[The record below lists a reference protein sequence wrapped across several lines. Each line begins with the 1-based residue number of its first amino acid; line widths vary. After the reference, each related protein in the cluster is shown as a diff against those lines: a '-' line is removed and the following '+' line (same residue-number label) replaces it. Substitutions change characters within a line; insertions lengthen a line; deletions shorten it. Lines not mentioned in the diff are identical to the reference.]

1 MNKPQGTSKPAP
13 ADTSS
18 AWTVNAQHRQGKALF
33 RRVRSGSDVT
43 HAGRR
48 PARRGL
54 RSQLRYRMD
63 VALSRGPFTLIV
75 WLGVLTLGVIVAF
88 ALIMTVFRMTGF
100 NGDDGRLDPLE
111 AFWQSLLRV
120 LDAGTFAGDT
130 GWTARVL
137 ALVITLSGIF
147 IAGSL
152 IGLIANSVDQRIG
165 ELRRGRSEVL
175 EQDHTLI
182 LGWSPRVPSIVA
194 ELTIANDSRARS
206 AIVVLAPHDKT
217 EMEDALRSFT
227 KDHRSTR
234 IVCRSGDAWSA
245 ANLEMVNIVGA
256 RSIIVV
262 GDGADV
268 DATTVKVLLAIRAVR
283 AAAGIT
289 EGAHI
294 VAEVVSRSTAT
305 SLRSLLGSGLVA
317 VQSDDI
323 VAELTAQACRKRG
336 LSAVF
341 HELLDFEGHE
351 VYFASFPELVGRT
364 YQECQVSFESSS
376 VIGVLDE
383 DGNVVL
389 SPPRDTV
396 FSAGQQLIGIAEDD
410 STFVATAPSRA
421 PRAATPREGVDT
433 GGPRRIVIAGWSAL
447 GPRVVR
453 ELDEFLDE
461 RTTIEVM
468 VDPERVDAD
477 EVRRSI
483 EVHHV
488 NAEVSELSGGPE
500 VVAAHAARRSFH
512 EVIVLGYRDVSED
525 DADAH
530 TLLTLLAFQQVRGDE
545 SLGPVR
551 MVAELLD
558 QRNTPLAE
566 VSGADDFIVSDEL
579 TSMLLAQLSERHE
592 LEQVFLDL
600 FSPTGCSVELLPA
613 ARYAATEAQCFGD
626 VVATA
631 AALGHSAI
639 GYRLAATGEVV
650 VNPPKS
656 VPLALGDDDGI
667 VTIAPHAR

>member
-1 MNKPQGTSKPAP
+1 V
-13 ADTSS
+13 
-18 AWTVNAQHRQGKALF
+18 VNAQHRQGKALF
-33 RRVRSGSDVT
+33 RRVRGGADPSSV
-43 HAGRR
+43 GRR
-48 PARRGL
+48 HTNKGF
-54 RSQLRYRMD
+54 RSRVRYRMD

-75 WLGVLTLGVIVAF
+75 WLGLLTLAVILAS
-88 ALIMTVFRMTGF
+88 ALIMTVFRLTGF

-130 GWTARVL
+130 GWTARIL
-137 ALVITLSGIF
+137 ALIITLAGIF

-182 LGWSPRVPSIVA
+182 LGWSPRVPAIVS

-217 EMEDALRSFT
+217 EMEDALRSLT
-227 KDHRSTR
+227 KEHRSTR

-245 ANLEMVNIVGA
+245 ANLEMVNLAGA
-256 RSIIVV
+256 RSVIVV
-262 GDGADV
+262 GDGPDV
-268 DATTVKVLLAIRAVR
+268 DSTTVKVLLAIRAHR
-283 AAAGIT
+283 AARGMI

-294 VAEVVSRSTAT
+294 VAEIASRETAK
-305 SLRSLLGSGLVA
+305 SLRALLGGGLVA

-336 LSAVF
+336 LSSVF
-341 HELLDFEGHE
+341 HELLDFDGSE
-351 VYFASFPELVGRT
+351 VYFASFPELEGRT
-364 YQECQVSFESSS
+364 YGECLLAFESSS
-376 VIGVLDE
+376 IIGVLDE
-383 DGNVVL
+383 QGAVVL
-389 SPPRDTV
+389 SPPPGTV
-396 FSAGQQLIGIAEDD
+396 LAAGQQLIGIAEDD
-410 STFVATAPSRA
+410 STFVVSAPTRPPIVGA
-421 PRAATPREGVDT
+421 PRGGAATRGPPRHGL
-433 GGPRRIVIAGWSAL
+433 AGWSAL

-468 VDPERVDAD
+468 VDPARVDPD
-477 EVRRSI
+477 EVRSSI
-483 EVHHV
+483 EVSNV
-488 NAEVSELSGGPE
+488 SVEVSELSGGPE
-500 VVAAHAARRSFH
+500 FVAAHAARRSFH
-512 EVIVLGYRDVSED
+512 EVIVLGYRDVGED

-545 SLGPVR
+545 TLGPVR

-558 QRNTPLAE
+558 QRNAPLAE

-592 LEQVFLDL
+592 LEQVFVDL

-613 ARYAATEAQCFGD
+613 DRYAATEATCFGD

-631 AALGHSAI
+631 ATLGHSAI
-639 GYRLAATGEVV
+639 GYRLGATGEVV
-650 VNPPKS
+650 VNPSKS
-656 VPLALGDDDGI
+656 APLALGADDG
-667 VTIAPHAR
+667 VVSIAPHRR

>member
-1 MNKPQGTSKPAP
+1 MTEPQRRSTPNQVDPS
-13 ADTSS
+13 T
-18 AWTVNAQHRQGKALF
+18 AWVANAQHRQGKALF
-33 RRVRSGSDVT
+33 RRVRGPRRAAA
-43 HAGRR
+43 AGQISTS
-48 PARRGL
+48 RGW
-54 RSQLRYRMD
+54 RSRLRYRMD

-75 WLGVLTLGVIVAF
+75 WLGLLTLAVIVSA
-88 ALIMTVFRMTGF
+88 ALIMTVFRLTGF
-100 NGDDGRLDPLE
+100 NGDEERLGPLE

-130 GWTARVL
+130 GWTARIL
-137 ALVITLSGIF
+137 ALVITLAGIF

-182 LGWSPRVPSIVA
+182 LGWSPRVPAIVA

-217 EMEDALRSFT
+217 EMEDALRALT

-245 ANLEMVNIVGA
+245 ANLAMVNLGGA
-256 RSIIVV
+256 RSVIVV

-268 DATTVKVLLAIRAVR
+268 DATTVKVLLAIRAYR
-283 AAAGIT
+283 ASAGIVA
-289 EGAHI
+289 GAHI
-294 VAEVVSRSTAT
+294 IAEITSRETAK
-305 SLRSLLGSGLVA
+305 SLRALLGAGLVA

-341 HELLDFEGHE
+341 HELLDFSGSE
-351 VYFASFPELVGRT
+351 VYFASFPELEGRT
-364 YQECQVSFESSS
+364 YGECLLAFETSSI
-376 VIGVLDE
+376 IGMLDT
-383 DGNVVL
+383 DDRVVL
-389 SPPRDTV
+389 SPPPHTV
-396 FSAGQQLIGIAEDD
+396 LAAGQQLIGIAEDD
-410 STFVATAPSRA
+410 STFVVAAPNRRPTARP
-421 PRAATPREGVDT
+421 PRDAADG

-453 ELDEFLDE
+453 ELDEFLDR

-468 VDPERVDAD
+468 VDPHRVDPA
-477 EVRRSI
+477 EVRASLD
-483 EVHHV
+483 VSNV
-488 NAEVSELSGGPE
+488 TVEVSELSGGPE
-500 VVAAHAARRSFH
+500 LVAAHAARRSFH
-512 EVIVLGYRDVSED
+512 EVIVLGYRDVGED

-530 TLLTLLAFQQVRGDE
+530 TLLTLLAFQQVRTDE
-545 SLGPVR
+545 TLGPVR

-558 QRNTPLAE
+558 QRNAPLAE

-600 FSPTGCSVELLPA
+600 FSPTGCSVELMPA
-613 ARYAATEAQCFGD
+613 ERYAATEADCFGD

-631 AALGHSAI
+631 AAIGHSAI
-639 GYRLAATGEVV
+639 GYRLASTGAVV

-656 VPLALGDDDGI
+656 APLALGADDGI
-667 VTIAPHAR
+667 VSIAPNGR